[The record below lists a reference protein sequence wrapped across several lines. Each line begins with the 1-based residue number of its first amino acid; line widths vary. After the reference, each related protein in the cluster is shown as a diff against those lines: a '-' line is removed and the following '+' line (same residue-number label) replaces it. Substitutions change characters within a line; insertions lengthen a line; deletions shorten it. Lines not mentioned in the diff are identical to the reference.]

1 LARKGYGFSEA
12 NNPIRNILMPGIIK
26 ERLFTPG
33 PTPLLM
39 EAQARTLSAA
49 NVHHRTEAFRKI
61 MMETLALLKY
71 YYDTKND
78 VLVFASSGTGAMEGA
93 VANLLS
99 PGERMLVGTAGK
111 FGERWLGLA
120 QAYGVEAVKVESPY
134 GQPVNIEA
142 MKQKLASDG
151 PFRAVFIQAT
161 ETSTAVMNDV
171 RALGEAVKGYPET
184 ALVVDAITGLGTSDL
199 RIEDWGLDI
208 VIGGSQK
215 AVMIPP
221 GLAFASVSEKAWGLM
236 AKSKLPRFYF
246 DFAKERK
253 NQAKGETAY
262 TPATTLIIGLHAA
275 LEYIQKIGRENL
287 IANAAL
293 LAEAS
298 RAGAQALWLKL
309 FAESSPANAATAVC
323 APPGLD
329 SGAIVKEMR
338 TSFGAVI
345 ANGQGSMKG
354 QIFRLAHLGYY
365 DMADLFALFAALEIV
380 LVKLGQDVVLGS
392 GVRAVQETYLRH
404 AS

>member
-1 LARKGYGFSEA
+1 
-12 NNPIRNILMPGIIK
+12 MPGIIK

-39 EAQARTLSAA
+39 EAQARTLAAA

-61 MMETLALLKY
+61 MTETLALLKY
-71 YYDTKND
+71 YYDTQND

-120 QAYGVEAVKVESPY
+120 QAYGIDAVKVESPY
-134 GQPVNIEA
+134 GQPVNIDA
-142 MKQKLASDG
+142 MKTKLASGG
-151 PFRAVFIQAT
+151 PFRAVCVQAT

-171 RALGEAVKGYPET
+171 RALGEAVKNYPET

-199 RIEDWGLDI
+199 RIEEWGLDI

-215 AVMIPP
+215 AVMLPP
-221 GLAFASVSEKAWGLM
+221 GLAFASVSEKAWGLI

-275 LEYIQKIGRENL
+275 LEYIKKLGRENL
-287 IANAAL
+287 IANATL

-298 RAGAQALWLKL
+298 RTAARALGLKL
-309 FAESSPANAATAVC
+309 FAESSPANAVTAIC
-323 APPGLD
+323 APAGMD
-329 SGAIVKEMR
+329 SGAIVKELR
-338 TSFGAVI
+338 TRFGAII

-365 DMADLFALFAALEIV
+365 DIADLFAVFAALEIA
-380 LVKLGQDVVLGS
+380 LMKLGQDVVLGS
-392 GVRAVQETYLRH
+392 SVRAAQEVYLRH
-404 AS
+404 TG

>member
-1 LARKGYGFSEA
+1 
-12 NNPIRNILMPGIIK
+12 MPGIIK

-39 EAQARTLSAA
+39 EAQARTLTAA

-61 MMETLALLKY
+61 MTETLALLKY
-71 YYDTKND
+71 YYDTQND
-78 VLVFASSGTGAMEGA
+78 VLIFASSGTGAMEGS
-93 VANLLS
+93 VSNLLS

-120 QAYGVEAVKVESPY
+120 QAYGIEAVKVESPY
-134 GQPVNIEA
+134 GQPVNIDA

-151 PFRAVFIQAT
+151 PFRAVYIQAT

-171 RALGEAVKGYPET
+171 RALGEAVKNYPET

-199 RIEDWGLDI
+199 RVEAWGLDI

-221 GLAFASVSEKAWGLM
+221 GLAFASVSEKAWGLI

-275 LEYIQKIGRENL
+275 LEYIKKLGRENL

-298 RAGAQALWLKL
+298 RAAAQALGLKL

-323 APPGLD
+323 APAGMD
-329 SGAIVKEMR
+329 SGAIVKELR
-338 TSFGAVI
+338 TRFGAII

-365 DMADLFALFAALEIV
+365 DIADLFAVFAALEIA

-392 GVRAVQETYLRH
+392 GVRAVQEVYLRH
-404 AS
+404 AE

>member
-1 LARKGYGFSEA
+1 
-12 NNPIRNILMPGIIK
+12 MPGIIK

-39 EAQARTLSAA
+39 EAQARTLTAA

-61 MMETLALLKY
+61 MTETLALLKY
-71 YYDTKND
+71 YYNTQND
-78 VLVFASSGTGAMEGA
+78 VLIFASSGSGAMEGA
-93 VANLLS
+93 VSNLLS

-134 GQPVNIEA
+134 GRPVNIEA
-142 MKQKLASDG
+142 MKEQLGSNG
-151 PFRAVFIQAT
+151 PFRAVYIQAT

-171 RALGEAVKGYPET
+171 RALGEVVKSYPET

-199 RIEDWGLDI
+199 RVEEWGLDI

-221 GLAFASVSEKAWGLM
+221 GLAFASFSEKAWGLI

-253 NQAKGETAY
+253 NQVKGETAY

-275 LEYIQKIGRENL
+275 LEYIKKLGRENL
-287 IANAAL
+287 IANAAV

-298 RAGAQALWLKL
+298 RAAAQALGLKL
-309 FAESSPANAATAVC
+309 FAQCSPANAATAIC
-323 APPGLD
+323 APAGMD
-329 SGAIVKEMR
+329 SGAVVKELR
-338 TSFGAVI
+338 NRFGAVI

-365 DMADLFALFAALEIV
+365 DMTDLFAVFAALEIA
-380 LVKLGQDVVLGS
+380 LHKLGQKVELGS
-392 GVRAVQETYLRH
+392 GVRAVQEVYLRH
-404 AS
+404 AA

>member
-1 LARKGYGFSEA
+1 
-12 NNPIRNILMPGIIK
+12 MPGIIK

-39 EAQARTLSAA
+39 EAQARTLTAA

-61 MMETLALLKY
+61 MTETLALLKY
-71 YYDTKND
+71 YYETQND
-78 VLVFASSGTGAMEGA
+78 VLIFASSGTGAMEGA
-93 VANLLS
+93 VSNLLS

-120 QAYGVEAVKVESPY
+120 QAYGIEAVKVESPY
-134 GQPVNIEA
+134 GHPVNIDA
-142 MKQKLASDG
+142 MKEKLASAG
-151 PFRAVFIQAT
+151 PFRAVCIQAT

-171 RALGEAVKGYPET
+171 RALGDAVKQYPQT
-184 ALVVDAITGLGTSDL
+184 ALVVDAITGLGTSEL
-199 RIEDWGLDI
+199 RVEDWGLDV

-221 GLAFASVSEKAWGLM
+221 GLAFASISEKAWGLI
-236 AKSKLPRFYF
+236 AKSKLPRYYF

-275 LEYIQKIGRENL
+275 LEYIRKIGRENL

-298 RAGAQALWLKL
+298 RAAARALGLKL

-323 APPGLD
+323 APVGMD
-329 SGAIVKEMR
+329 SGAIVKELR
-338 TSFGAVI
+338 TSFGAII

-365 DMADLFALFAALEIV
+365 DIADLFAVFAALEIA

-392 GVRAVQETYLRH
+392 GVRAVQEVYLRH
-404 AS
+404 AQ

>member
-1 LARKGYGFSEA
+1 
-12 NNPIRNILMPGIIK
+12 MPGIIK

-39 EAQARTLSAA
+39 EAQARTLTAA

-61 MMETLALLKY
+61 MTETLALLKY
-71 YYDTKND
+71 YYETQND
-78 VLVFASSGTGAMEGA
+78 VLIFASSGTGAMEGA
-93 VANLLS
+93 VSNLLS

-120 QAYGVEAVKVESPY
+120 QAYGIEAVKVESPY
-134 GQPVNIEA
+134 GHPVNIDA
-142 MKQKLASDG
+142 MKEKLASDG
-151 PFRAVFIQAT
+151 PFRAVCIQAT

-171 RALGEAVKGYPET
+171 RALGDAVKQYPQT
-184 ALVVDAITGLGTSDL
+184 ALVVDAITGLGTSEL
-199 RIEDWGLDI
+199 RVEDWGLDV

-221 GLAFASVSEKAWGLM
+221 GLAFASISEKAWGLI
-236 AKSKLPRFYF
+236 AKSKLPRYYF

-275 LEYIQKIGRENL
+275 LEYIRKIGRENL

-298 RAGAQALWLKL
+298 RAAARALGLKL

-323 APPGLD
+323 APVGMD
-329 SGAIVKEMR
+329 SGAIVKELR
-338 TSFGAVI
+338 TSFGAII

-365 DMADLFALFAALEIV
+365 DIADLFAVFAALEIA

-392 GVRAVQETYLRH
+392 GVRAVQEVYLRH
-404 AS
+404 AQ

>member
-1 LARKGYGFSEA
+1 
-12 NNPIRNILMPGIIK
+12 
-26 ERLFTPG
+26 
-33 PTPLLM
+33 
-39 EAQARTLSAA
+39 
-49 NVHHRTEAFRKI
+49 
-61 MMETLALLKY
+61 
-71 YYDTKND
+71 
-78 VLVFASSGTGAMEGA
+78 
-93 VANLLS
+93 
-99 PGERMLVGTAGK
+99 
-111 FGERWLGLA
+111 
-120 QAYGVEAVKVESPY
+120 
-134 GQPVNIEA
+134 
-142 MKQKLASDG
+142 
-151 PFRAVFIQAT
+151 VFIQAT

-171 RALGEAVKGYPET
+171 RTLGEAVKYYPET

-199 RIEDWGLDI
+199 RINEWGLDI

-221 GLAFASVSEKAWGLM
+221 GLAFASVSEKAWGLI

-275 LEYIQKIGRENL
+275 LEYIKKIGRENL

-298 RAGAQALWLKL
+298 RTAAQALGLRL
-309 FAESSPANAATAVC
+309 FAESSPANAATAIC

-329 SGAIVKEMR
+329 SGAIVKELR
-338 TSFGAVI
+338 TRFGAII

-365 DMADLFALFAALEIV
+365 DVADLFAVFAALEIA
-380 LVKLGQDVVLGS
+380 LLKLGHKVELGS
-392 GVRAVQETYLRH
+392 SVRAVQEVYLRH
-404 AS
+404 ENSGC